1 MPHGENVSRADNQ
14 QERLI
19 GWITGFVDGEGC
31 FSMGLVKQPNRKE
44 SSRERKG
51 YKTGYQVFHE
61 FAVAQGESS
70 LSSLE
75 ALVNFFGVGS
85 IYLNKRYDN
94 HKEYLYRYV
103 VRKRTDLKNT
113 IIPFF
118 QQNKLRTSKKDDFE
132 YFVKCF
138 QIIDTNK
145 HLTVEGIKELLDITK
160 QMNRRKDRSEDI
172 LRILNDHTR
181 NSDVNL

>member
-1 MPHGENVSRADNQ
+1 MFGSKNTSSADNQ
-14 QERLI
+14 QERLKNI

-31 FSMGLVKQPNRKE
+31 FSVGFICQPNRFN
-44 SSRERKG
+44 RKG
-51 YKTGYQVFHE
+51 YKLGVQVWCE
-61 FAVAQGESS
+61 FCVTQGEK
-70 LSSLE
+70 SLE
-75 ALVNFFGVGS
+75 SLTQVKDFFQVGA

-181 NSDVNL
+181 NS